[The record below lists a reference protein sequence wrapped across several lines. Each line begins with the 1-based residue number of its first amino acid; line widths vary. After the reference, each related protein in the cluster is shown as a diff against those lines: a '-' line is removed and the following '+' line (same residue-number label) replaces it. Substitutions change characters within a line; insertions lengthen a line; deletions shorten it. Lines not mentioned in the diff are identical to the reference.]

1 MRHECGCERGD
12 DCTTTTMC
20 ALQSAVEELEAQLDA
35 YKERMQLIAA
45 QSIRDCEKVEQL
57 EAQLR
62 NIKLMAK
69 PVAATAK
76 NTSAV
81 RTGHE
86 LGGYI
91 KHYIVPTHLITA
103 ILEEKS
109 DET

>member
-1 MRHECGCERGD
+1 MSE
-12 DCTTTTMC
+12 TSKLIAT
-20 ALQSAVEELEAQLDA
+20 LQHNNKRIAELEAQLRD
-35 YKERMQLIAA
+35 IA
-45 QSIRDCEKVEQL
+45 
-57 EAQLR
+57 
-62 NIKLMAK
+62 LMAK

-103 ILEEKS
+103 IKGEAK
-109 DET
+109 

>member
-1 MRHECGCERGD
+1 MSECREHEPLRRQGSPCPYCRI
-12 DCTTTTMC
+12 
-20 ALQSAVEELEAQLDA
+20 AELEAQLRD
-35 YKERMQLIAA
+35 IA
-45 QSIRDCEKVEQL
+45 
-57 EAQLR
+57 
-62 NIKLMAK
+62 LMAK

-103 ILEEKS
+103 IKGMHKTIARMTHRNGVECVHGKFLHEDCPKCRGE
-109 DET
+109 

>member
-1 MRHECGCERGD
+1 MGKVRTKSGWLGD
-12 DCTTTTMC
+12 EVGTWVSYNDYK
-20 ALQSAVEELEAQLDA
+20 ELEAQLRD
-35 YKERMQLIAA
+35 IA
-45 QSIRDCEKVEQL
+45 
-57 EAQLR
+57 
-62 NIKLMAK
+62 LMAK

-103 ILEEKS
+103 IKGEE
-109 DET
+109 

>member
-1 MRHECGCERGD
+1 MSDLKAIREKYLRFQIID
-12 DCTTTTMC
+12 DSEVGELLKM
-20 ALQSAVEELEAQLDA
+20 VEELEAQLRD
-35 YKERMQLIAA
+35 IA
-45 QSIRDCEKVEQL
+45 
-57 EAQLR
+57 
-62 NIKLMAK
+62 LMAK

-103 ILEEKS
+103 IGKVK
-109 DET
+109 